1 MPAGKRCAPMGTLH
15 LPGTL
20 LRSQS
25 APNMVMTSPTGWA
38 AETQKVLESRLRD
51 FQEHRRQDAKL
62 AHAMAA
68 GTWPGVA
75 AALRPGTSAPLGATG
90 GGPHHGGLDLRPQT
104 TGSSKYDITKHG
116 WYHPLGQAETTRL
129 AGMDKGSWVW
139 TMQKAR
145 DHIGYGPDGRVT
157 REDIQITAVSGD
169 NPDWFIGNRTV
180 PGPLTTKKVP
190 VRRCP
195 ESKIEGDE
203 LRVRAKTYAQGE
215 GLSTIETLHE
225 SSRPPTATKVMPLI
239 PPARAAE
246 INKAT
251 WNNLIHGGCETRG
264 VFHNNVFPASAH
276 VTYETHD
283 MRGNPANRTLRRKAH
298 GITRGCYP

>member
-1 MPAGKRCAPMGTLH
+1 
-15 LPGTL
+15 
-20 LRSQS
+20 
-25 APNMVMTSPTGWA
+25 
-38 AETQKVLESRLRD
+38 
-51 FQEHRRQDAKL
+51 
-62 AHAMAA
+62 
-68 GTWPGVA
+68 
-75 AALRPGTSAPLGATG
+75 
-90 GGPHHGGLDLRPQT
+90 
-104 TGSSKYDITKHG
+104 
-116 WYHPLGQAETTRL
+116 
-129 AGMDKGSWVW
+129 MDKGSWVW

-157 REDIQITAVSGD
+157 QEDIQITAVSGD

-195 ESKIEGDE
+195 ESKIEGDIMK
-203 LRVRAKTYAQGE
+203 VRAKTYAQGE

-225 SSRPPTATKVMPLI
+225 TSRPPTAPKAVPLI

-251 WNNLIHGGCETRG
+251 WNNLIHGGCETR
-264 VFHNNVFPASAH
+264 VFPASAH